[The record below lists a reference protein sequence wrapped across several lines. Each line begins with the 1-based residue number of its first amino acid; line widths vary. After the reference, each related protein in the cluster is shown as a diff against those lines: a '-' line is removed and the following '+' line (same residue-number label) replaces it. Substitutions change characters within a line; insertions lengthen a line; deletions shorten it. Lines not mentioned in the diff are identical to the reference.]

1 MFRQSGDIILSNGE
15 VYERQVVEGNLYLKG
30 GKIAPSVLSLTVKG
44 DLLVEAR
51 SQVPGSIVCHKATLK
66 ADLEVAGN
74 LEAMEGITASRS
86 TLSVKGNIKARILDA
101 DRTVEANSI
110 SCEKAIAGNDII
122 FGHRMECRTVS
133 VGGMIKGSDLKCE
146 DIQADSVELDHVDCR
161 NLRIGISAKITGGTF
176 DSASVDGNLE
186 STGHIDGSLIT
197 TGKNAE
203 FNSVKCDTMNI
214 GGNMLAKGLVEV
226 DELKT
231 GRSLECSDMSANEII
246 VTDSIKSSGD
256 ISATGDIRAGELVS
270 VDGDIECNT
279 LEAGGEIHARKVLCR
294 MNIEAGKVLQTIK
307 GAKANMIMLGRN
319 CSVTG
324 PIYGDQVVFSRGAA
338 AEDVYAII
346 LHMKN
351 DTSAKNVYA
360 DEITMWKN
368 SSIKGKCLYRHWIR
382 SMNGLKIEDI
392 GKKVEKLPEFPF

>member
-51 SQVPGSIVCHKATLK
+51 SQVPGSIVCHKASLK

-74 LEAMEGITASRS
+74 FEILDGITASRS
-86 TLSVKGNIKARILDA
+86 SVSVAGNIKAKTIDV
-101 DRTVEANSI
+101 DRTVTAGSI
-110 SCEKAIAGNDII
+110 SCEKAVSGNDII
-122 FGHRMECRTVS
+122 FGKNMECRTVS
-133 VGGMIKGSDLKCE
+133 VGGMLKGNEIQCE
-146 DIQADSVELDHVDCR
+146 DIQADSVDLNKVNCR
-161 NLRIGISAKITGGTF
+161 NLRIGINARITEGKF
-176 DSASVDGNLE
+176 DSATIDGDLE
-186 STGHIDGSLIT
+186 STGHIEGSLIT
-197 TGKNAE
+197 TEKNAE
-203 FNSVKCDTMNI
+203 FNSVKCDTMNM
-214 GGNMLAKGLVEV
+214 GGNVLAKGTIEV
-226 DELKT
+226 DELKV
-231 GRSLECSDMSANEII
+231 GRSMECADINANEII
-246 VTDSIKSSGD
+246 VADSIKSSGS
-256 ISATGDIRAGELVS
+256 IVTTGDVRAGELIR

-279 LEAGGEIHARKVLCR
+279 LEGEGEIRARKILCR
-294 MNIEAGKVLQTIK
+294 MNLESGKVLHTEN
-307 GAKANMIMLGRN
+307 GAKANMIMLGKN

-324 PIYGDQVVFSRGAA
+324 PIYGEQVVFSKGVT

-392 GKKVEKLPEFPF
+392 GKKVDKLPEFPF